1 MNKIKQNKIN
11 FSLILIIIIITFS
24 SFTLLSLPV
33 LFNYESKVLKLKKN
47 FYKNFHIYL
56 DTSGKISYK
65 PFPKPHLL
73 VENASLKLKKNEKS
87 KDLIFTKN
95 LKIFISLRDI
105 YLTSFEN
112 IISAEISNTNL
123 ELKLSEIKSIR
134 NHLYKKINNPI
145 ILKNSKIFIKND
157 KDEVILISPIKK
169 ITYKI
174 NDKIKNK
181 IFFIDGKLFGLDFKS
196 NWTRSYKKPLISSH
210 NIRLFNPKIEINN
223 IFKYEE
229 KNKFNIKS
237 YINYARDK
245 LEYNIN
251 FNNYK
256 IDVSSPNKKNLN
268 FNIDG
273 NIDLNPFYFD
283 ISFNIKNKKIDKII
297 DNFLLNLIMYNKN
310 YVGNLNGI
318 FKVKFNNL
326 NNKLINQGEVD
337 FIINEKKILMRNA
350 SFDVKNIGV
359 LNSKLKF
366 IKSKDEIKFK
376 SNNKLEI
383 NNHIEFAKAFQI
395 SSKKA
400 KKIDQIDFDLE
411 KSINDTEFIISNVKI
426 NNLKNFEKSNLN
438 FPIKNIQNL
447 RASIRKI
454 ID

>member
-24 SFTLLSLPV
+24 SLTLLSLPV

-87 KDLIFTKN
+87 KDLIVTKN

-134 NHLYKKINNPI
+134 NHLYKKVNNPI
-145 ILKNSKIFIKND
+145 ILKNSKIFIKNE
-157 KDEVILISPIKK
+157 KDEVILISPVRK

-174 NDKIKNK
+174 NDEIKNK

-210 NIRLFNPKIEINN
+210 NIRLLNPKIEINN

-245 LEYNIN
+245 LEYNID

-256 IDVSSPNKKNLN
+256 IEVNSPYKKNIN
-268 FNIDG
+268 FNVDG
-273 NIDLNPFYFD
+273 NIDLKPFYFD

-297 DNFLLNLIMYNKN
+297 DKFLLNLILYNKN
-310 YVGNLNGI
+310 YIGNLNGI
-318 FKVKFNNL
+318 FKVKFNDL
-326 NNKLINQGEVD
+326 NNKLINQGEID
-337 FIINEKKILMRNA
+337 FVINEKKILMKNA
-350 SFDVKNIGV
+350 SFNVKNIGV

-366 IKSKDEIKFK
+366 IKSKDEVKFK

-383 NNHIEFAKAFQI
+383 SNHIEFAKVFQVA
-395 SSKKA
+395 SKKA
-400 KKIDQIDFDLE
+400 KKIDQINFDLE

-426 NNLKNFEKSNLN
+426 NNLHNTEKSNLN